1 MMTTMIIMMMVTIM
15 MMIMIMMPKMI
26 MSRNRGQKSRLLTD
40 DNDDGRVR
48 ERRKTLDKEVSNK
61 VSPPLDYGGDDDGR
75 VREKRLRTKRS
86 PIHPTPPIHHN
97 VPEGGG

>member
-1 MMTTMIIMMMVTIM
+1 
-15 MMIMIMMPKMI
+15 
-26 MSRNRGQKSRLLTD
+26 MSRNRGQKCRLLTVLSHPDDD

-61 VSPPLDYGGDDDGR
+61 LSPPLDGGDDDDGR

>member
-1 MMTTMIIMMMVTIM
+1 MM
-15 MMIMIMMPKMI
+15 
-26 MSRNRGQKSRLLTD
+26 MSRNRGQKSRLLTVLSHPDDD
-40 DNDDGRVR
+40 DNDDGRLR

-61 VSPPLDYGGDDDGR
+61 LSPPLDGGDDDDDDDDGR